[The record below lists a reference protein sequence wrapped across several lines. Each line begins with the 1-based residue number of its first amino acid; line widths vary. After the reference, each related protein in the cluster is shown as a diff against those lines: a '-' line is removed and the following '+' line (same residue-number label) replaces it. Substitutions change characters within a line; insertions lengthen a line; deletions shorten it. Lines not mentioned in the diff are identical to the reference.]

1 MSIYS
6 SQRSND
12 HSFRREVAFR
22 TTTLKGITTM
32 AHLNLVNPDT
42 AQGEL
47 KELFAAV
54 TQTFGAVPNFIK
66 AMGNSPAL
74 LGGFLGL
81 YGGLSKGGID
91 AATAERIALAMAETN
106 SCQYCVSA
114 HTALAQGAGLSAAEI
129 SAARHG
135 TSADK
140 HAAAAVQFA
149 RSVLDNKGQV
159 TASEVDAVR
168 KAGYDDAQIA
178 EIIGHVGL
186 NTLLN
191 FFGKASRIEIDFP
204 RAQALAEA
212 A

>member
-1 MSIYS
+1 MS
-6 SQRSND
+6 
-12 HSFRREVAFR
+12 
-22 TTTLKGITTM
+22 
-32 AHLNLVNPDT
+32 HLNLVNPES

-47 KELFAAV
+47 KDLYAAV
-54 TQTFGAVPNFIK
+54 AQTFGAVPNFIK

-91 AATAERIALAMAETN
+91 AATAERIALAMSEAN
-106 SCQYCVSA
+106 SCAYCVAA
-114 HTALAQGAGLSAAEI
+114 HTALAQGAGVSPDEVT
-129 SAARHG
+129 AARRG
-135 TSADK
+135 TSSDSR
-140 HAAAAVQFA
+140 AAAAVQFA

-159 TASEVDAVR
+159 TAGEIDAVR
-168 KAGYDDAQIA
+168 KAGYNDAQIA

-191 FFGKASRIEIDFP
+191 YFGKATRIDIDFP
-204 RAQALAEA
+204 RAPALAQA

>member
-1 MSIYS
+1 M
-6 SQRSND
+6 
-12 HSFRREVAFR
+12 
-22 TTTLKGITTM
+22 T
-32 AHLNLVNPDT
+32 HLNLINPDN

-47 KELFAAV
+47 KDQFAAAQ
-54 TQTFGAVPNFIK
+54 QTFGGVPNFIR

-81 YGGLSKGGID
+81 YGGLSKGSID
-91 AATAERIALAMAETN
+91 AGTAERIALAMAETN
-106 SCQYCVSA
+106 SCEYCISA
-114 HTALAQGAGLSAAEI
+114 HAALAQGAGLSADDI

-135 TSADK
+135 TSTDPR
-140 HAAAAVQFA
+140 AAAAVQFA

-159 TASEVDAVR
+159 TAGEVDAVR
-168 KAGYDDAQIA
+168 GAGYNDAQIA

-191 FFGKASRIEIDFP
+191 FFGKASRIDIDFP
-204 RAQALAEA
+204 RAPALAKA